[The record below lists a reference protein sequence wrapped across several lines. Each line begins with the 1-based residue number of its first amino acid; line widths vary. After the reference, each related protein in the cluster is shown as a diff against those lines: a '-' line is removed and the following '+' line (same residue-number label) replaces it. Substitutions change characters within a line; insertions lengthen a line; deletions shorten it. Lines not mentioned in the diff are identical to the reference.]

1 MLTWFPIG
9 VTLGVAALIVFV
21 MVTINRLIGPHRHS
35 TMKGEAFEC
44 GNEPSGSAWCR
55 FSVHF
60 YLVAI
65 LFLLFDVEV
74 ILLIP
79 WGVEIRRLGVFGL
92 VEALIFIAVLGV
104 GLVYAW
110 QRGALDWD

>member
-1 MLTWFPIG
+1 MLTWVPIG
-9 VTLGVAALIVFV
+9 VTIGFAALIVAI
-21 MVTINRLIGPHRHS
+21 MVTINRLVAPRHRS
-35 TMKGEAFEC
+35 PIKDLPFEC
-44 GNEPSGSAWCR
+44 GNPPSGSAWGR

-65 LFLLFDVEV
+65 LFLVFDVEV

-79 WGVEIRRLGVFGL
+79 WAAEIRRLAGFGL
-92 VEALIFIAVLGV
+92 IEALIFIAVLVV

>member
-1 MLTWFPIG
+1 MLTWVPIG
-9 VTLGVAALIVFV
+9 VTLGFAALVVLI
-21 MVTINRLIGPHRHS
+21 MVTINRLIAPRRHS
-35 TMKGEAFEC
+35 PVKGQAFEC
-44 GNEPSGSAWCR
+44 GNEPSGSAWSR

-65 LFLLFDVEV
+65 LFLVFDVEV

-92 VEALIFIAVLGV
+92 VEALIFIAVLSV
-104 GLVYAW
+104 GLIYAW
-110 QRGALDWD
+110 RRGALDWD